1 MATLEALNERHALSI
16 LLYVYRHDGC
26 MKTELYSGVNSRS
39 RLPEKIQGLDDAGLL
54 KQDVARSTRL
64 YITDPG
70 KQVASKLV
78 EIEEILEGIE
88 D

>member
-1 MATLEALNERHALSI
+1 MVGLDVLNEKHALNI

-54 KQDVARSTRL
+54 TQDVSRSTRL
-64 YITDPG
+64 YITDSG
-70 KQVASKLV
+70 KQVASKLA
-78 EIEEILEGIE
+78 EIEGILENIG
-88 D
+88 

>member
-1 MATLEALNERHALSI
+1 MASMEVLNEKHALNI

-26 MKTELYSGVNSRS
+26 MKTELYAGVNSKC

-70 KQVASKLV
+70 KRVASKLA
-78 EIEEILEGIE
+78 EIEEILEKIG
-88 D
+88 

>member
-1 MATLEALNERHALSI
+1 MAGMDVLNEKHALSI

-39 RLPEKIQGLDDAGLL
+39 RMPEKIQGLDDAGLL
-54 KQDVARSTRL
+54 TQDVDGSTRL
-64 YITDPG
+64 HITGPG

-78 EIEEILEGIE
+78 EIEEILERIE
-88 D
+88 

>member
-1 MATLEALNERHALSI
+1 MVGIDVLNEKHSLSI

-26 MKTELYSGVNSRS
+26 MKTELYSGVNSKS
-39 RLPEKIQGLDDAGLL
+39 RLPEKIQGLDNAGLL
-54 KQDVARSTRL
+54 KQDVAKSTRL

-70 KQVASKLV
+70 KQVASKLA
-78 EIEEILEGIE
+78 EIEEILEKI